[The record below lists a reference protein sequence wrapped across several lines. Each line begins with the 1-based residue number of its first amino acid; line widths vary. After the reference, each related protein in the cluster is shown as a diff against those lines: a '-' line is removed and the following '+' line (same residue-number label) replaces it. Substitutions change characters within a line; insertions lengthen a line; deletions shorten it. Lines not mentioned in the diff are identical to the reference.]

1 MSSIPYLSPRIY
13 NLWQKIV
20 EREREALYRKISK
33 LIGKNK
39 KVFEL
44 GSGPGF
50 LYFYLQKG
58 CTYIGWDLNKRFVS
72 YAQKR
77 GIKVE
82 RKDIF
87 NFKEYPESD
96 VIVIC
101 NLLHHI
107 FPKDKILIKKA
118 LKKTKKLI
126 VLEPYRISR
135 VDFLPYFV
143 FYLYDKIIGDNDGI
157 NNFSERREWKFTDL
171 FSLKEYFKKMGARKI
186 YVLRKSKKVLAIFE
200 NKNYER
206 KQN

>member
-13 NLWQKIV
+13 NFWQRII
-20 EREREALYRKISK
+20 ERERKTIFQKISR
-33 LIGKNK
+33 LIGENK

-44 GSGPGF
+44 GCGPAI

-58 CTYIGWDLNKRFVS
+58 CSYIGWDLNKRFVN
-72 YAQKR
+72 YAKKR

-87 NFKEYPESD
+87 DFKNYPESD

-107 FPKDKILIKKA
+107 FPRDEILIKNA

-126 VLEPYRISR
+126 VLEPYRISKI
-135 VDFLPYFV
+135 DFFPFPI
-143 FYLYDKIIGDNDGI
+143 FYLYDKVIGDNDGI
-157 NNFSERREWKFTDL
+157 NDFSKRKRWKFDNL
-171 FSLKEYFKKMGARKI
+171 FSLKEYFRKRGAQKI
-186 YVLRKSKKVLAIFE
+186 YILRKTKKVLAVFE
-200 NKNYER
+200 NEDPEK
-206 KQN
+206 